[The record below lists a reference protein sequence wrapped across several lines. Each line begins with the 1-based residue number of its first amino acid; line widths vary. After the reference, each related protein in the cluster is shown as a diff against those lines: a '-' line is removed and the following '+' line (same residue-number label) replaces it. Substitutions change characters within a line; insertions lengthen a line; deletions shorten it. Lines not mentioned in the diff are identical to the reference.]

1 MNTAALRLV
10 IQTTQVR
17 ARDSGEASRTFAD
30 QAARTASAD
39 ATRGP
44 ALERFASAYVD
55 KVPDALEALLLQAR
69 AVAFEAP
76 LTGVLER
83 ALAGFAPAALAQAPS
98 ASLALLAA
106 ASIACSKACRSA
118 SPPGGAPPARRPRP
132 AWAISSPTRCWASS
146 PSPPWKTP
154 WTAGWMTWTPA
165 SRRRSPSSAFSRG
178 NGVAP

>member
-69 AVAFEAP
+69 AVACAAP
-76 LTGVLER
+76 LPGGLER
-83 ALAGFAPAALAQAPS
+83 ALAGIAPAALAQ
-98 ASLALLAA
+98 
-106 ASIACSKACRSA
+106 
-118 SPPGGAPPARRPRP
+118 
-132 AWAISSPTRCWASS
+132 
-146 PSPPWKTP
+146 TP

>member
-83 ALAGFAPAALAQAPS
+83 ALAGF
-98 ASLALLAA
+98 
-106 ASIACSKACRSA
+106 IACSKACRSA